1 MGFYPTMGVLTTID
15 GELYRCNPNLCS
27 HFNAQWSAA
36 QASEVEFQV
45 QRLYNLSRLDVT
57 FQGECVNVIFQPPIR
72 CAMWKLTIIQ
82 NAVRNWLHR
91 RKTSLRQ
98 EVMLF
103 LRTFIPADVVDVVE
117 NVLQLTVPK
126 RVQV

>member
-1 MGFYPTMGVLTTID
+1 MGFHPNMGVITTID
-15 GELYRCNPNLCS
+15 GELYRCNPIMCS
-27 HFNAQWSAA
+27 HFNEQWSAA

-45 QRLYNLSRLDVT
+45 QRLHNLSRLDVT
-57 FQGECVNVIFQPPIR
+57 FQGECNVIFQPPIR
-72 CAMWKLTIIQ
+72 CAMWKLMLIQ

-103 LRTFIPADVVDVVE
+103 LRTFIPPDVVDVVE
-117 NVLQLTVPK
+117 RVMQLPVPLLQSI
-126 RVQV
+126 